1 MSEDSPNFTCTS
13 FGRHPRVKSAGSVP
27 YYMVF
32 DHHGDIVYHH
42 MAGAYHGGDG
52 LRMIE
57 WVDDLLKDTPAIYL
71 GKEPFLIHAK
81 LADQIASGKNLG
93 TNIPRLEATQ
103 GAEGLEGSEELERL
117 YTAVTTWRDR
127 ELKAA
132 AGLLATRPSAVVAAL
147 KSLQKEVKRS
157 ELATE
162 VDETLASIDKSPE
175 LKAAI
180 AIEKTLLKQ
189 KKRAAKLKPCEAC
202 DRKGIATGVASCE
215 GCRTKNRRGIEKMS
229 ETLTAAI
236 EGQEGLPIA
245 KTVKSF
251 IASFGG

>member
-1 MSEDSPNFTCTS
+1 MSGDSPNFTCTS

-71 GKEPFLIHAK
+71 GRDPFTVHAK
-81 LADQIASGKNLG
+81 LADQIASAKNLG
-93 TNIPRLEATQ
+93 ANLSKLEKARAAEQ
-103 GAEGLEGSEELERL
+103 VEGAAELDRL
-117 YTAVTTWRDR
+117 YAAITTWRNR
-127 ELKAA
+127 ELKSAT
-132 AGLLATRPSAVVAAL
+132 GLLATRPSAVVAAL
-147 KSLQKEVKRS
+147 KSLQKELKGS
-157 ELATE
+157 GLATD
-162 VDETLASIDKSPE
+162 VDETLAGIDKSAE
-175 LKAAI
+175 LKAAV
-180 AIEKTLLKQ
+180 AIEKTLQKQ
-189 KKRAAKLKPCEAC
+189 KKRATKLKPCDTC
-202 DRKGIATGVASCE
+202 DRKGVATGVASCE

-236 EGQEGLPIA
+236 VGHEDLPIA
-245 KTVKSF
+245 KTVRSF
-251 IASFGG
+251 IGSFGG